1 MKYLSLLPLAA
12 LTTAFVVP
20 NEQVFAQLDV
30 KDNSQARL
38 LNKASYTKDAIVD
51 GFKNH
56 FEEVTDSVKH
66 TAGQVSHKAK
76 NALDDALSFASDAG
90 SSMTETAFD
99 AQSWAQTNLE
109 HAYDNIEAYEDS
121 SKDDPHHGPPHH
133 GPPHHHDGDHEHKPH
148 HPPHHG
154 KPNLTVYELISK
166 SKYTTKLAKLIDD
179 FPDLVEALN
188 GTKANYTVFAP
199 TDKAF
204 EKIPEHAPKPT
215 KEQLKT
221 LLTYHVSPEF
231 FPAGRVLIT
240 HTIPTLLKGEHLSD
254 EPEPQRLSVN
264 IGLRGLTL
272 NFYSRVIAID
282 IVSISAPSSTIYTDK
297 HSSEPTV

>member
-1 MKYLSLLPLAA
+1 MKYINLLPLAA

-20 NEQVFAQLDV
+20 NEQVFNELEIQ
-30 KDNSQARL
+30 DNSQARL

-51 GFKNH
+51 GFKSH
-56 FEEVTDSVKH
+56 FHEVSDTVKH
-66 TAGQVSHKAK
+66 TADKVSCHAK

-90 SSMTETAFD
+90 SSMSETAFD
-99 AQSWAQTNLE
+99 AQSWTENNLE
-109 HAYDNIEAYEDS
+109 HLYDAFEEHKEPP
-121 SKDDPHHGPPHH
+121 KDGPPHRGPHHG
-133 GPPHHHDGDHEHKPH
+133 HKPH

-231 FPAGRVLIT
+231 FPAGRVLVT

-254 EPEPQRLSVN
+254 STEPQRLSVN

-282 IVSISAPSSTIYTDK
+282 IVSPSV
-297 HSSEPTV
+297 SSS